1 HLLHLSG
8 ESIVGTSFLQTR
20 FASVSALLDRAVK
33 PLKMKTDYVRLRL
46 VWNTDHWLAIPVPG
60 KSASLSTLS
69 QADAFM
75 ILEPGEEPISA
86 GSQINAFLF
95 P

>member
-1 HLLHLSG
+1 MD
-8 ESIVGTSFLQTR
+8 ESSFLQTR
-20 FASVSALLDRAVK
+20 FASVSAVLDRDVK
-33 PLKMKTDYVRLRL
+33 PLKLKTDYVRLRL
-46 VWNTDHWLAIPVPG
+46 VHKQDQCIAIPVPG

-75 ILEPGEEPISA
+75 ILSPGEELIPS
-86 GSQINAFLF
+86 GSEITAFLF